1 VTITAKS
8 GRPLRRRGD
17 KKLPK
22 QARPGV
28 AWLTARVPAELH
40 DAIKDLA
47 DGERRSMSTM
57 AILLLEEALKARG
70 IVVTKPR
77 DALEESGGSD

>member
-1 VTITAKS
+1 
-8 GRPLRRRGD
+8 
-17 KKLPK
+17 
-22 QARPGV
+22 
-28 AWLTARVPAELH
+28 VPAELH